1 MTKQK
6 ITMITKE
13 DLSKVVASSFIEEG
27 DNSFGFIEKKNK
39 QYGIQYV
46 EFQNSGHYVALSSG
60 LLASSK
66 DMYEVNFEEVC
77 FQRDCDKVV
86 LIKKEDKFY
95 MFWIEVKTSL
105 KQISKSAIF
114 QIPGAYY
121 RIKAMLDDFV
131 AHDNN
136 DIIECALVVYAPDAP
151 PPPINHTLA
160 AVGKYTKSKKN
171 MINPPITPHEQIIR
185 KYAALINPRGKM
197 LLEGVD
203 FGMDK
208 LPILDKYKISTLPCV
223 VWPVTYKNAK
233 VNMEDVI
240 ALI

>member
-1 MTKQK
+1 
-6 ITMITKE
+6 MI
-13 DLSKVVASSFIEEG
+13 SKTELCKVIAPSYVEEG
-27 DNSFGFIEKKNK
+27 DDTFEFYEKKNK
-39 QYGIQYV
+39 QYGLQQV

-66 DMYEVNFEEVC
+66 NMYEVNFEEVC

-86 LIKKEDKFY
+86 LIKKDDKFY

-121 RIKAMLDDFV
+121 RIKAILDDFV
-131 AHDNN
+131 AHEDRG
-136 DIIECALVVYAPDAP
+136 IIECALAVYAPDAP
-151 PPPINHTLA
+151 PPPVNHTLA
-160 AVGKYTKSKKN
+160 AVEKYTKSKKR
-171 MINPPITPHEQIIR
+171 MINPPLTPHEQIIR
-185 KYAALINPRGKM
+185 KYAALINAGGKM
-197 LLEGVD
+197 LLEGTD